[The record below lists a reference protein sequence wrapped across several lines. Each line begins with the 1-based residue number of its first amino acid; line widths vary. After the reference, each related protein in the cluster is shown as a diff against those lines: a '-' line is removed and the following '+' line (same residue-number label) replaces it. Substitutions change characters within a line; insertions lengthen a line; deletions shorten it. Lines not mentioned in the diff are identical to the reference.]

1 MHLTLEKMHFVVKKP
16 ILDILV
22 MPAIPDCKYIS
33 EGGRNSVID
42 KLWRY
47 LSVPIKLPQNNAKLR
62 FM

>member
-1 MHLTLEKMHFVVKKP
+1 MHFVVRKP